1 MSEACPV
8 RVRTH
13 GVGDDDDPQKRQR
26 GNRMNEGDRFQLTLD
41 VAVVQLNNGR
51 ARLQFKTDS
60 GTIVRF
66 WYDVES
72 LTHRHTLHNWDPHAR
87 NRVLGASAGP

>member
-1 MSEACPV
+1 MTKVGERPECV
-8 RVRTH
+8 RYECARTALEMT
-13 GVGDDDDPQKRQR
+13 
-26 GNRMNEGDRFQLTLD
+26 MNKGDRFQVTLD

-66 WYDVES
+66 WYGVES
-72 LTHRHTLHNWDPHAR
+72 LPLTRNLRNYDPHAPHG
-87 NRVLGASAGP
+87 VLEASAGP

>member
-1 MSEACPV
+1 
-8 RVRTH
+8 
-13 GVGDDDDPQKRQR
+13 
-26 GNRMNEGDRFQLTLD
+26 MNEGDRFQVTLD

-66 WYDVES
+66 WYGVDS
-72 LTHRHTLHNWDPHAR
+72 LPLAHTLRTCDPHAPHG
-87 NRVLGASAGP
+87 VLGASAGP